1 LEGSIVKRIQNL
13 AVIVA
18 LLTLVMATP
27 GCGVINSLRAKDSLN
42 DGVRAFNQG
51 HFDIAQRKFEYALEL
66 RPDNTNA
73 QLFYARALSA
83 RFDQGQEENLG
94 LKTIAAYDNIVKQN
108 PDNGEAIDQALAFKA
123 KVYEDL
129 AGLVPE
135 KGDQYEQTRRD
146 TLLKR
151 ADMPTA
157 TAQTKA
163 DVHYTLGVEYWKKAY
178 KLDGSWVSHNQAVPP
193 EVGEKVKPLTQKA
206 HEHLQQALSVKPD
219 YANAYYY
226 LKLAFLQDM
235 YTEPNPAKKKEFLAK
250 ATQAADKYTELQK
263 QLQQQAAAQGESA
276 AQPSASK

>member
-1 LEGSIVKRIQNL
+1 MKRTQNL
-13 AVIVA
+13 AVIAA
-18 LLTLVMATP
+18 LLALVMATP
-27 GCGVINSLRAKDSLN
+27 GCGLINSLRAKDSLN

-83 RFDQGQEENLG
+83 RFDQSQEEDLG

-123 KVYEDL
+123 KIYEDL
-129 AGLVPE
+129 SGLVPDKTE
-135 KGDQYEQTRRD
+135 QYEQTRRD

-151 ADMPTA
+151 AGLPTA

-178 KLDGSWVSHNQAVPP
+178 KLDGSWVSHNQAVPA
-193 EVGEKVKPLTQKA
+193 EVGEKVKPLTVKA
-206 HEHLQQALSVKPD
+206 HEHLQEALSAKAD

-226 LKLAFLQDM
+226 LKLVYLQDM

-250 ATQAADKYTELQK
+250 ATQAQDRYGELQK
-263 QLQQQAAAQGESA
+263 QLQQAGAQSDAPAAPVA
-276 AQPSASK
+276 K

>member
-1 LEGSIVKRIQNL
+1 MKRIQNL

-18 LLTLVMATP
+18 LLAVVTAAP

-51 HFDIAQRKFEYALEL
+51 HFDIAQKKFEFALQL

-73 QLFYARALSA
+73 QLFYARSLSA
-83 RFDQGQEENLG
+83 RFDQGHEEDLG
-94 LKTIAAYDNIVKQN
+94 LKTIEAYDNIVRQN
-108 PDNGEAIDQALAFKA
+108 PNNGEAIDQALAFKA

-135 KGDQYEQTRRD
+135 KTTQYEQIRRD

-151 ADMPTA
+151 AELPTA

-178 KLDGSWVSHNQAVPP
+178 ALDSSWVTHNQSVPP
-193 EVGEKVKPLTQKA
+193 EVAEKVKPLAQKA
-206 HEHLQQALSVKPD
+206 HEHLQVALSVKPD

-226 LKLAFLQDM
+226 EKLAYLQDM
-235 YTEPNPAKKKEFLAK
+235 YTDPNQAKKKEFLAK
-250 ATQAADKYTELQK
+250 ATQSQDKYVELQK
-263 QLQQQAAAQGESA
+263 QQQASSQQEAPPPPVA
-276 AQPSASK
+276 K

>member
-1 LEGSIVKRIQNL
+1 MKRTQRL

-18 LLTLVMATP
+18 LLALIVTLS

-94 LKTIAAYDNIVKQN
+94 LKTISAYDNIVKQN
-108 PDNGEAIDQALAFKA
+108 PGNGEAIDQALAFKA

-135 KGDQYEQTRRD
+135 KSAEYEQTRRD

-151 ADMPTA
+151 ADLPSA
-157 TAQTKA
+157 TAQIKA

-178 KLDGSWVSHNQAVPP
+178 ALDGSWVSHGQSVPP
-193 EVGEKVKPLTQKA
+193 EVAEKVKPLTQKA
-206 HEHLQQALSVKPD
+206 HEHLQQALAVKPD

-226 LKLAFLQDM
+226 LKLAYLQDM
-235 YTEPNPAKKKEFLAK
+235 YTDPNRDKKKEFLAK
-250 ATQAADKYTELQK
+250 ATQSQEKYGELQK
-263 QLQQQAAAQGESA
+263 QQQRAGARSEAPPPPVA
-276 AQPSASK
+276 K

>member
-1 LEGSIVKRIQNL
+1 MKRIQKL
-13 AVIVA
+13 AVILA
-18 LLTLVMATP
+18 LAALAVATP
-27 GCGVINSLRAKDSLN
+27 GCGLVNSLRAKDSLN

-51 HFDIAQRKFEYALEL
+51 KFDVAQKKFEFALEL

-108 PDNGEAIDQALAFKA
+108 PNSPEAIDQALAFKA

-129 AGLVPE
+129 ASLVPE
-135 KGDQYEQTRRD
+135 KSAEYDQTRRA

-151 ADMPTA
+151 ADLPSA

-178 KLDGSWVSHNQAVPP
+178 ALDASWVTHNQSVPP
-193 EVGEKVKPLTQKA
+193 EVAEKAKPLAQKA
-206 HEHLQQALSVKPD
+206 HEHLQQALAVKPD

-226 LKLAFLQDM
+226 EKLSYLQDM
-235 YTEPNPAKKKEFLAK
+235 YCDPNTAKKKEFLAK
-250 ATQAADKYTELQK
+250 ATQAQEKYGELQK
-263 QLQQQAAAQGESA
+263 QQQGAAHEEAPPPPVA
-276 AQPSASK
+276 K

>member
-1 LEGSIVKRIQNL
+1 MKRTQNL
-13 AVIVA
+13 TIIVA
-18 LLTLVMATP
+18 LLALVMATP
-27 GCGVINSLRAKDSLN
+27 GCGIINSLRAKDSLN

-51 HFDIAQRKFEYALEL
+51 RFDIAQKKFEYALEL

-94 LKTIAAYDNIVKQN
+94 LKTISAYDNIVKQN
-108 PDNGEAIDQALAFKA
+108 PNNGEAIDQALAFKA

-129 AGLVPE
+129 ALLVPDKSE
-135 KGDQYEQTRRD
+135 QYEQTRRD

-151 ADMPTA
+151 ADMPSA

-178 KLDGSWVSHNQAVPP
+178 KLDGSWVTHLQSVPP
-193 EVGEKVKPLTQKA
+193 EVAEKVKPLAQKA

-226 LKLAFLQDM
+226 EKLAYLQDM
-235 YTEPNPAKKKEFLAK
+235 YTDPNTAKKKEFLAK
-250 ATQAADKYTELQK
+250 AGQAQDRYLELQK
-263 QLQQQAAAQGESA
+263 QQQASTQGEPG
-276 AQPSASK
+276 AQPSAPK